1 MKSIDADDS
10 AAFLYFFGL
19 AYLQILCAKSGHQP
33 STRWWWMEY
42 RSERSRKCD
51 TSNSD
56 IDSPLG
62 RVFFMPPSC
71 LPQHAITLQVLH
83 HGHAK
88 PMKPLPVENSM
99 ETCFSFSNIVI
110 IVYWLYL
117 KSYRYGRM
125 ESRIEQQS
133 LKISHTNT

>member
-1 MKSIDADDS
+1 MKSIVADDS

-33 STRWWWMEY
+33 SARWWWMEY
-42 RSERSRKCD
+42 RSERSRKSTPPTPTLTEVD
-51 TSNSD
+51 TYNSD

-117 KSYRYGRM
+117 KSYRY
-125 ESRIEQQS
+125 
-133 LKISHTNT
+133 